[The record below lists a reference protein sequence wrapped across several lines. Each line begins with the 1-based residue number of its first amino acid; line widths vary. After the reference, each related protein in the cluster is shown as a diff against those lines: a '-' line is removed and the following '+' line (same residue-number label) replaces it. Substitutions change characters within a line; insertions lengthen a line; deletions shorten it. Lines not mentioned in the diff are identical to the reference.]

1 MVAGGRFH
9 RDERQDLEQ
18 VVLDDVAQ
26 RSDRVVEAPAVGDA
40 EVLGHRDHHV
50 RDVGAVPDRF
60 QQRVREAQVGDV
72 HHRLLAEEVVD
83 PVDLRLVEDL
93 EELVVQLASAGGVV
107 AERLLDHDPAAVGEP
122 RVVEAVDDAG
132 EERRRDLQVEDRVAG
147 ALQGLAHLPVRARVG
162 AGRP

>member
-1 MVAGGRFH
+1 MC
-9 RDERQDLEQ
+9 
-18 VVLDDVAQ
+18 AQ
-26 RSDRVVEAPAVGDA
+26 
-40 EVLGHRDHHV
+40 
-50 RDVGAVPDRF
+50 F
-60 QQRVREAQVGDV
+60 QTGSSSVFAEAQVGDV

-93 EELVVQLASAGGVV
+93 EELVVQLASAGEVV

-147 ALQGLAHLPVRARVG
+147 ALQGLAHSPIRARVG
-162 AGRP
+162 VVARRSASGPRAGR